1 MRLGLERGLPMA
13 HAQAHMD
20 DLMSSNVMM
29 FQHGP
34 PGPHGVPGAGIHY
47 ANAPAKGFSYSGA
60 NLSALTTSGN

>member
-29 FQHGP
+29 FQQ
-34 PGPHGVPGAGIHY
+34 GPHGVPGAGIHY

-60 NLSALTTSGN
+60 NLSALTTSGS